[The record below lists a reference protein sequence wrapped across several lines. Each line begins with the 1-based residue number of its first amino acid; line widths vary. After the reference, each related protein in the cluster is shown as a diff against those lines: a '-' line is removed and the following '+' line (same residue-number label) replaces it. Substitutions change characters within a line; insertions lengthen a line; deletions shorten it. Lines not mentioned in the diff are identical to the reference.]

1 MRKLS
6 KENIY
11 KNQVDTISQYKML
24 EYLKKNLNINE
35 FKVYLVDRDTIKVL
49 DKEDKQ
55 LFFKY
60 NKDIKEVSYQD
71 KLTEKE
77 KDFEMGL

>member
-60 NKDIKEVSYQD
+60 NQDIKEVPYQD

>member
-35 FKVYLVDRDTIKVL
+35 FKVYLIDRDTIKVL

-60 NKDIKEVSYQD
+60 NQDTKEVLYQNE
-71 KLTEKE
+71 LAEKE

>member
-55 LFFKY
+55 LFFK
-60 NKDIKEVSYQD
+60 
-71 KLTEKE
+71 
-77 KDFEMGL
+77 

>member
-1 MRKLS
+1 MRELS

-11 KNQVDTISQYKML
+11 KNQVNTISQYKIL

-60 NKDIKEVSYQD
+60 NQDTKEVSYQD
-71 KLTEKE
+71 ELSEKE
-77 KDFEMGL
+77 KEFEMGL

>member
-11 KNQVDTISQYKML
+11 KNQVDTISQYKIL

-35 FKVYLVDRDTIKVL
+35 FKVYLIDRDTIKVL

-60 NKDIKEVSYQD
+60 NQDTKEVLYQD
-71 KLTEKE
+71 ELAKKE

>member
-11 KNQVDTISQYKML
+11 KNQVDTISQYKIL

-35 FKVYLVDRDTIKVL
+35 FKVYLIDRDTIKVL

-60 NKDIKEVSYQD
+60 NQDTKEVLYQD
-71 KLTEKE
+71 ELAEKE

>member
-1 MRKLS
+1 MRELS

-11 KNQVDTISQYKML
+11 KNQFDTISQYKML

-60 NKDIKEVSYQD
+60 NQDNKEVSYQD
-71 KLTEKE
+71 ELAKKE

>member
-1 MRKLS
+1 MRELS

-60 NKDIKEVSYQD
+60 NQDIKEVSYQD